1 MGVLGTTRAMALT
14 RRRRRELSI
23 KAVGIAEVPLL
34 VGVLSLVVLGNEGK
48 TLLFASLLSD
58 ILLQDLTL
66 PALPDNNI
74 VGAL

>member
-14 RRRRRELSI
+14 RRRRRELVI

-66 PALPDNNI
+66 PALSDNNI

>member
-1 MGVLGTTRAMALT
+1 MGVLGTARAMALT
-14 RRRRRELSI
+14 RRRRRELII
-23 KAVGIAEVPLL
+23 KAVGITEVPLL
-34 VGVLSLVVLGNEGK
+34 VGVLSLVVLENEGK

>member
-1 MGVLGTTRAMALT
+1 MGVLGTTRTMALT
-14 RRRRRELSI
+14 RRRRRELII

-66 PALPDNNI
+66 PALPENNI

>member
-1 MGVLGTTRAMALT
+1 MGMVGSTRAMALT
-14 RRRRRELSI
+14 RRRRRELVI

-66 PALPDNNI
+66 PALSDNNI

>member
-1 MGVLGTTRAMALT
+1 MGVLGTARAMALT
-14 RRRRRELSI
+14 RRRTRELII
-23 KAVGIAEVPLL
+23 KAVGIAEAPLL
-34 VGVLSLVVLGNEGK
+34 VGVLSLVVLENEGK

>member
-1 MGVLGTTRAMALT
+1 MGVLGTARAMALT
-14 RRRRRELSI
+14 RRGRRELII
-23 KAVGIAEVPLL
+23 KAVGITEVPLL
-34 VGVLSLVVLGNEGK
+34 VGVLSLVVLENEGK